1 MTLPATTSGSNPS
14 STNIP
19 RLNTPFVDQDGI
31 IEKPWLRLL
40 IGMYNKLGGTS
51 LTPPFV
57 LNTPGGT
64 PASIQLNANPQIYT
78 APGSGMV
85 IVWGADWVEFAR
97 DGNWY
102 TVSKVGTSISG
113 GAIPMTTGDEIRVTW
128 TPGNVPPTIT
138 WMPGI

>member
-19 RLNTPFVDQDGI
+19 RLNAPFVDQDGI

-51 LTPPFV
+51 PNPPFV
-57 LNTPGGT
+57 LNTPGS
-64 PASIQLNANPQIYT
+64 PPVNIQLNANPQIYA
-78 APGSGMV
+78 APGSGMI

-97 DGNWY
+97 GGNWY
-102 TVSKVGTSISG
+102 TVSEVGTSVSG
-113 GAIPMTTGDEIRVTW
+113 GAIPMSTGDEIRVTW
-128 TPGNVPPTIT
+128 TPGNAPPTIT